1 VAVVTQVRQVELQDK
16 HELLLK
22 YLPAGHVTQVLE
34 VPAEQVEQVESQMA
48 QKMLPLIVLA

>member
-1 VAVVTQVRQVELQDK
+1 MQVRQVELQDK